1 MQNIAP
7 DTLLDGRYRVQER
20 LGSGG
25 MADVYR
31 ATDQQLG
38 RTVALKLLYRRFA
51 EDADFVERFRRE
63 ASSAA
68 GLQHPNVVSVFDRG
82 EWDGTYYIAMEY
94 LEGASLKDLVREQ
107 GPLDPA
113 RAVELI
119 VQVLKAARFAHRRG
133 IIHRDFKP
141 HNVIVDA
148 EGRAK
153 VTDFGIAKAG
163 ASDMTETGAIMGTAQ
178 YLSPEQAQGHVV
190 TAQSDLYSI
199 GILLYELL
207 TGQPP
212 FAGDSPVTIALK
224 QVSEAPVL
232 PSASNPAVT
241 SALESVVLHA
251 LEKDPARRFA
261 DADEFI
267 VALAAAMD
275 GGTAAS
281 VLEGSTGVYPAL
293 AVEEELERSDR
304 RVLRT
309 LGLALLA
316 VLVVAGLAAGA
327 YLLLRADRIVVPDVV
342 RNRSATAQ
350 TRLANAGFVVNTQQ
364 NRSETVPE
372 DRVFRQDP
380 QPGEELEK
388 GATVTIVVSAGPGDA
403 TVPSLERLTL
413 RSAQGRLERA
423 GFNDRVRR
431 ETSATVPGGRV
442 IESSPPEG
450 SRLQKGRA
458 VVLVVSSGPESV
470 EVPDVVGRT
479 QAEAEAGLR
488 AAGLEATVTEQ
499 EDEEEAP
506 GTVMSQ
512 APGAGRS
519 VEQGS
524 SVRLTVASR
533 PALVDVPDV
542 VGQSR
547 AAATATLR
555 EAGFVPRVR
564 RERVESL
571 DEDGDVVE
579 QNPGSGER
587 RERGATVFVT
597 VGVLATPKEEA
608 RPTAT
613 PSPTPT
619 PTSTPTPTPTP

>member
-1 MQNIAP
+1 VQNIAP

-224 QVSEAPVL
+224 QVSEAPVP

-241 SALESVVLHA
+241 PALESVVLHA

-316 VLVVAGLAAGA
+316 LLVVAGLAAGA

-499 EDEEEAP
+499 EDEEAAP